1 MKKQLIIRK
10 LETNDDMRLIQT
22 LEREVWD
29 MEPIPTH
36 QTFTAS
42 KNGGI
47 LVGAFCDGKLIGY
60 CYGFAGFKEGKSYLC
75 SHMMGIHP
83 DHQSKGIGYMLKEEQ
98 RKIAKAIGY
107 DLITW
112 TFDPLESRNAFLNTS
127 RLFGICNTY
136 LENCYG
142 DMDDGLNR
150 GLPTD
155 RLQIEWWISSERVER
170 QWKPEVLQFEQPIQ
184 LTKSDSGHP
193 SIESGLDRLRVDA
206 EAVEIPVP
214 KNFQT
219 IKKEDFELALDWRLK
234 IRQVF
239 QRLFENGFALVG
251 VRKTD
256 EDMQYYQFVPKN
268 KIPLN
273 QAERGETLCESKK

>member
-1 MKKQLIIRK
+1 MEKQLTIRK

-47 LVGAFCDGKLIGY
+47 LVGAFSEGKLIGY
-60 CYGFAGFKEGKSYLC
+60 CYGFPGFKEGKSYLC

-83 DHQSKGIGYMLKEEQ
+83 DYQSQGIGYMLKEEQ
-98 RKIAKAIGY
+98 RRIAKSIGY
-107 DLITW
+107 NLITW

-127 RLFGICNTY
+127 RLFGICDTY

-155 RLQIEWWISSERVER
+155 RLQIEWWISSDRVEK
-170 QWKPEVLQFEQPIQ
+170 QWEPGILPFQQPIQ
-184 LTKSDSGHP
+184 LTQSASGHP
-193 SIESGLDRLRVDA
+193 AIESGLDHLRIDA

-214 KNFQT
+214 KSFQT
-219 IKKEDFELALDWRLK
+219 IKKEDFQLALDWRLK
-234 IRQVF
+234 IRQAF
-239 QRLFENGFALVG
+239 QQLFENGFALAG

-256 EDMQYYQFVPKN
+256 KDVQYYQFVPKSS
-268 KIPLN
+268 IPLN
-273 QAERGETLCESKK
+273 QAERGEA

>member
-1 MKKQLIIRK
+1 MEKQLTIRK

-47 LVGAFCDGKLIGY
+47 LVGAFCEGKLIGY
-60 CYGFAGFKEGKSYLC
+60 CYGFPGFKEGKSYLC

-83 DHQSKGIGYMLKEEQ
+83 DYQSQGIGYMLKEEQ
-98 RKIAKAIGY
+98 RRIAKSIGY
-107 DLITW
+107 NLITW

-127 RLFGICNTY
+127 RLFGICDTY

-155 RLQIEWWISSERVER
+155 RLQIEWWISSDRVEK
-170 QWKPEVLQFEQPIQ
+170 QWEPGILPFQQPIQ
-184 LTKSDSGHP
+184 LTQSASGHP
-193 SIESGLDRLRVDA
+193 AIESGLDHLRIEA

-214 KNFQT
+214 KSFQT
-219 IKKEDFELALDWRLK
+219 IKKEDFQLALDWRLK
-234 IRQVF
+234 IRQAF
-239 QRLFENGFALVG
+239 QQLFENGFALAG

-256 EDMQYYQFVPKN
+256 KDVQYYQFVPKSS
-268 KIPLN
+268 IPLN
-273 QAERGETLCESKK
+273 QAERGEA

>member
-1 MKKQLIIRK
+1 MEKQLTIRK

-47 LVGAFCDGKLIGY
+47 LVGAFCEGKLIGY
-60 CYGFAGFKEGKSYLC
+60 CYGFPGFKEGKSYLC

-83 DHQSKGIGYMLKEEQ
+83 DYQSQGIGYMLKEEQ
-98 RKIAKAIGY
+98 RRIAKSIGY
-107 DLITW
+107 NLITW

-127 RLFGICNTY
+127 RLFGICDTY

-155 RLQIEWWISSERVER
+155 RLQIEWWISSDRVEK
-170 QWKPEVLQFEQPIQ
+170 QWEPGILPFQQPIQ
-184 LTKSDSGHP
+184 LTQSASGHP
-193 SIESGLDRLRVDA
+193 AIESGLDHLRIEA

-214 KNFQT
+214 KSFQT
-219 IKKEDFELALDWRLK
+219 IKKEDFQLALDWRLK
-234 IRQVF
+234 IRQAF
-239 QRLFENGFALVG
+239 QQLFENGFALAG
-251 VRKTD
+251 VRKAD
-256 EDMQYYQFVPKN
+256 KDVQYYQFVPKSS
-268 KIPLN
+268 IPLN
-273 QAERGETLCESKK
+273 QAERGEA